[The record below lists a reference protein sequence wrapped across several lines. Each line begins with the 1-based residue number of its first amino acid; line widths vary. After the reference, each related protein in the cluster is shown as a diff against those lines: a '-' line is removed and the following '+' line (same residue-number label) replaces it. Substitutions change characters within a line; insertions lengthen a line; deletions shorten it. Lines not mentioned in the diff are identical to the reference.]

1 MSRAQDLFQTK
12 LAMGDKI
19 TDGFYKVTTAKRK
32 TLVPPKGFR
41 LYDTDLNLIFTG
53 DGITNGGIATNGR
66 QRVRIVNV
74 AAASSGITVQ
84 TSGATTY
91 PNSLTW
97 APAQYLRTGD
107 AVKLAAGGGALPSGL
122 SAATYWISKPTDI
135 GDGKEN
141 TDTTFRLSA
150 TRENALARTT
160 LTIASAGT
168 AGFTSVIQGVMA
180 NETADITLISPVSAA
195 IDVYLPYSNVS
206 PGFNCTVS
214 RAATATNVVT
224 IKEVDVSGNA
234 KASGAMTV
242 DGTAGYVAL
251 RAANADYA
259 EFFADSTNGVYYTHG
274 KRIA

>member
-1 MSRAQDLFQTK
+1 M
-12 LAMGDKI
+12 
-19 TDGFYKVTTAKRK
+19 
-32 TLVPPKGFR
+32 VPPKGFR

-53 DGITNGGIATNGR
+53 DGTTAGGVVCDGR
-66 QRVRIVNV
+66 KRVRIVNV
-74 AAASSGITVQ
+74 AAATSGITVQ

-97 APAQYLRTGD
+97 SAAQYLRTGD
-107 AVKLAAGGGALPSGL
+107 AITLAAGTGAVPSGL
-122 SAATYWISKPTDI
+122 SATTYWISKPDDI
-135 GDGKEN
+135 GDGKANEG
-141 TDTTFRLSA
+141 TTFRLSS

-168 AGFTSVIQGVMA
+168 AGFTSVIAGVMA

-206 PGFNCTVS
+206 TGFNCTVS
-214 RAATATNVVT
+214 RAATATNAVT
-224 IKEVDVSGNA
+224 IKEVDASGNV
-234 KASGAMTV
+234 KATGSMTV
-242 DGTAGYVAL
+242 DGSAGYVSL
-251 RAANADYA
+251 RASSADYA